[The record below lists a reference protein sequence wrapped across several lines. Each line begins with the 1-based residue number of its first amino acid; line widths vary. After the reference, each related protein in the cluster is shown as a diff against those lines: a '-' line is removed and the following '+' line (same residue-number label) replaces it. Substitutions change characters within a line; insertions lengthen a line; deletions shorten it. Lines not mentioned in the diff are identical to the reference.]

1 MDQDLAA
8 LFQLL
13 DNQLKKSNSEGDL
26 MEFANALEKK
36 YVSQTLFVRS
46 LEGNAH
52 VGFEEDK
59 LGSALV
65 PDDLPLPDTQHIF
78 KAIKTSGNGDCLF
91 NAASL
96 ALVGNESYA
105 TLLRLL
111 VALELVLNV
120 DFYAQHPKFSYF
132 RSGGRH
138 PNTVFSLCLT
148 NAANNVFQDSYQNKT
163 LPIRAEAR
171 TASTPRE
178 WSGYFHVAAL
188 STVLARP
195 VFSMYPN
202 CQSWIRD
209 FVHGIVYPRMATFSP
224 EPVYLLWSR
233 EGVDNRPG
241 AWYEPNHFVP
251 LHLQKAD
258 GVDDRKGNKPVNQSG
273 DCQIENESVAKV
285 LQTKQKRED
294 AKKTATVSEESQKKN
309 SPKTS
314 NKATKR
320 GCLEQFGFRSQTS
333 LLKKPKKEDTPLSE
347 STLCEENR
355 SSSAS
360 KVPPA

>member
-1 MDQDLAA
+1 MDQDLAV

-13 DNQLKKSNSEGDL
+13 DNQLKKSYSEGD
-26 MEFANALEKK
+26 
-36 YVSQTLFVRS
+36 VSQTLFVRS

-52 VGFEEDK
+52 VGLEEDK
-59 LGSALV
+59 LGSVLV

-78 KAIKTSGNGDCLF
+78 KSVKTTGNGDCLF

-111 VALELVLNV
+111 VALELVFNV
-120 DFYAQHPKFSYF
+120 DFYAQHPKFSLA
-132 RSGGRH
+132 S
-138 PNTVFSLCLT
+138 
-148 NAANNVFQDSYQNKT
+148 
-163 LPIRAEAR
+163 RAEAR

-195 VFSMYPN
+195 VFSTYPN
-202 CQSWIRD
+202 YKSWIRD

-251 LHLQKAD
+251 LH
-258 GVDDRKGNKPVNQSG
+258 
-273 DCQIENESVAKV
+273 
-285 LQTKQKRED
+285 
-294 AKKTATVSEESQKKN
+294 
-309 SPKTS
+309 
-314 NKATKR
+314 
-320 GCLEQFGFRSQTS
+320 
-333 LLKKPKKEDTPLSE
+333 
-347 STLCEENR
+347 
-355 SSSAS
+355 
-360 KVPPA
+360 